1 MDTTCAC
8 PTGPEMSLDL
18 ATTSQGR
25 PARIM
30 AGLGANG
37 VMAVSQLLMRLVEVP
52 ILLMLWGA
60 AGYGEWLLIAAL
72 PTALSF
78 SDGGFTR
85 TARRE
90 MAMRAGR
97 GDGAGIAAVFQSAW
111 VLLLVLSTA
120 VLVLLGLLLPH
131 LPLVEWLK
139 LKSIADGDLVLV
151 LLALAAQVLV
161 YFQCGLLHGAFISR
175 GRYAVGELL
184 IALSAILCFCGVLT
198 GALLGKGI
206 VGAALGSLAGQVAGY
221 GAMLALYVR
230 QISAPRYGIKQA
242 SVREI
247 KALWAPS
254 IANLAFPLTD
264 ALNTQGVRLVVGL
277 SLGPVALAVFS
288 TTRTLCRMALQP
300 VLSIAR
306 TVEPELS
313 LAYGAGHDAQ
323 ARSLFLRSSHAG
335 FWLSVALSLV
345 VAIVG
350 PLFYQLWAGHEL
362 EFDGLALC
370 FMLMA
375 SVLNVL
381 WGIALTVPCS
391 VNRHMSI
398 SLPFFCVYGLG
409 SVLLVFM
416 LQRFGTET
424 SGAALGLLLGDLLA
438 SILVVI
444 TALRIAGIGFS
455 TWAKALVASPADVVR
470 QVLFRLKSVVG
481 ERSIR

>member
-1 MDTTCAC
+1 
-8 PTGPEMSLDL
+8 
-18 ATTSQGR
+18 
-25 PARIM
+25 
-30 AGLGANG
+30 
-37 VMAVSQLLMRLVEVP
+37 
-52 ILLMLWGA
+52 
-60 AGYGEWLLIAAL
+60 
-72 PTALSF
+72 
-78 SDGGFTR
+78 
-85 TARRE
+85 
-90 MAMRAGR
+90 
-97 GDGAGIAAVFQSAW
+97 
-111 VLLLVLSTA
+111 
-120 VLVLLGLLLPH
+120 
-131 LPLVEWLK
+131 
-139 LKSIADGDLVLV
+139 
-151 LLALAAQVLV
+151 VLV

-175 GRYAVGELL
+175 GRYAIGELL
-184 IALSAILCFCGVLT
+184 IALSAILCFCGMLT

-206 VGAALGSLAGQVAGY
+206 VGAALGSLVGQVAGY
-221 GAMLALYVR
+221 GVMLALYVG
-230 QISAPRYGIKQA
+230 QTSTPRYGIRQA
-242 SVREI
+242 SLREI

-254 IANLAFPLTD
+254 VANLAFPLTD
-264 ALNTQGVRLVVGL
+264 ALNSQGVRLVVGL

-335 FWLSVALSLV
+335 FWLSAALSL
-345 VAIVG
+345 AIAVVG
-350 PLFYQLWAGHEL
+350 PFFYQMWAGHEL
-362 EFDGLALC
+362 KLDRLALC

-398 SLPFFCVYGLG
+398 SLPFLFVYGLG

-416 LQRFGTET
+416 LQRFGTGT
-424 SGAALGLLLGDLLA
+424 SGAALGLLLGDLAA

-444 TALRIAGIGFS
+444 SALRIAGISLS
-455 TWAKALVASPADVVR
+455 TWANALVASPVGVVR
-470 QVLFRLKSVVG
+470 QLLFRLKSVAG

>member
-1 MDTTCAC
+1 
-8 PTGPEMSLDL
+8 
-18 ATTSQGR
+18 
-25 PARIM
+25 M

-37 VMAVSQLLMRLVEVP
+37 VTQVSQLLMRLLEVP

-111 VLLLVLSTA
+111 VLLLVLSVA
-120 VLVLLGLLLPH
+120 VLLLLGLLLPH
-131 LPLVEWLK
+131 LPLAQWLK
-139 LKSIADGDLVLV
+139 LKSIGDSDLVLV
-151 LLALAAQVLV
+151 LLALATQVLV

-184 IALSAILCFCGVLT
+184 IALSAILCFCGMLT

-206 VGAALGSLAGQVAGY
+206 VGAALGSLAGQMAGY

-254 IANLAFPLTD
+254 VANLAFPLTD

-323 ARSLFLRSSHAG
+323 ARDLFLRSSHAG

-362 EFDGLALC
+362 ELDRLALC
-370 FMLMA
+370 FMLIA

-391 VNRHMSI
+391 VNRHT
-398 SLPFFCVYGLG
+398 SLSVPFFAVYGGG
-409 SVLLVFM
+409 SVLMVFILSKLGM
-416 LQRFGTET
+416 GT
-424 SGAALGLLLGDLLA
+424 SGAALGILFGDALALG
-438 SILVVI
+438 LVVAV
-444 TALRIAGIGFS
+444 ALRVGGLRIDE
-455 TWAKALVASPADVVR
+455 WLKAVVRSPVDVVK
-470 QVLFRLKSVVG
+470 QMMSRLKMVLI
-481 ERSIR
+481 RSRRRLG

>member
-1 MDTTCAC
+1 
-8 PTGPEMSLDL
+8 
-18 ATTSQGR
+18 
-25 PARIM
+25 M

-37 VMAVSQLLMRLVEVP
+37 VTQVSQLLMRLLEVP

-111 VLLLVLSTA
+111 VLLLVLSAA
-120 VLVLLGLLLPH
+120 VLLLLGLLLPH
-131 LPLVEWLK
+131 LPLAQWLK
-139 LKSIADGDLVLV
+139 LKSIGDSDLVLV
-151 LLALAAQVLV
+151 LLALATQVLV

-184 IALSAILCFCGVLT
+184 IALSAILCFCGMLT

-206 VGAALGSLAGQVAGY
+206 VGAALGSLAGQMAGY
-221 GAMLALYVR
+221 GAMLALCVR

-254 IANLAFPLTD
+254 VANLAFPLTD

-323 ARSLFLRSSHAG
+323 ARDLFLRSSHAG
-335 FWLSVALSLV
+335 FWLSVVLSLV

-362 EFDGLALC
+362 ELDRLALC
-370 FMLMA
+370 FMLIA

-391 VNRHMSI
+391 VNRHMSL
-398 SLPFFCVYGLG
+398 SLPFLGIYGVG
-409 SVLLVFM
+409 SVLLVFILSSKGM
-416 LQRFGTET
+416 GTAGAAFGVVI
-424 SGAALGLLLGDLLA
+424 GDALALGLISG
-438 SILVVI
+438 I
-444 TALRIAGIGFS
+444 ALRITNLGLGQWRSA
-455 TWAKALVASPADVVR
+455 VMRSPADIAKR
-470 QVLFRLKSVVG
+470 ITTHLQQAMSRGPIK
-481 ERSIR
+481 